1 MRLRTAATVA
11 AACLG
16 AGAAAVT
23 AGRYVSGLVLNP
35 RPNGP
40 ALGAPDG
47 EDQPLT
53 VHSTEPGAI
62 TLTRTL
68 ASLRPGVYGLAA
80 EGCHALLGPVLERT
94 PDSVTRR
101 LDRIQE
107 GTPATGMPV
116 RLTPEAYIGD
126 PLTAHGLEYRD
137 VEVGGELGPMPAW
150 FVPGERSTCVIAVH
164 GLGTTRCQPLVVL
177 PLLHRLRFP
186 VLAITYR
193 NDASAPKS
201 PDGIGHLG
209 DTEWRDVDAAL
220 RYAVRYGAE
229 RVVLYGW
236 SVGGAMA
243 LRVADH
249 SPHRARISGLV
260 LDSPML
266 DWQSTLRGLA
276 RGHGVP
282 APLVPLAIRAA
293 QGRTGLHA
301 ERLADSAEPDKLA
314 VPALVFHGPDDTIA
328 PWWYSRQLAA
338 RRPDL
343 VTLHT
348 VADAGHQAMWNA
360 DPDTYEEALRRFLI
374 PLM

>member
-11 AACLG
+11 ATCLG
-16 AGAAAVT
+16 AGAAAVA
-23 AGRYVSGLVLNP
+23 AGRYVSGLALNP

-40 ALGAPDG
+40 ALGSPDR
-47 EDQPLT
+47 EDDPLT
-53 VHSTEPGAI
+53 VHDTAAGAV

-68 ASLRPGVYGLAA
+68 ASLRPGVYGLSAD
-80 EGCHALLGPVLERT
+80 GCHALLGPVLATT

-101 LDRIQE
+101 LDRVQE
-107 GTPATGMPV
+107 GAPVTGMPV
-116 RLTPEAYIGD
+116 HLTPEAYAGD
-126 PLTAHGLEYRD
+126 PQTAHAIAYRD
-137 VEVGGELGPMPAW
+137 VEVDGELGPMPAW
-150 FVPGERSTCVIAVH
+150 FVPGDRSTCVIAVH
-164 GLGTTRCQPLVVL
+164 GLGTSRRQPLAVL

-186 VLAITYR
+186 VLVMTYR
-193 NDASAPKS
+193 NDAGAPRS

-229 RVVLYGW
+229 RAVLYGW
-236 SVGGAMA
+236 SVGATMA

-249 SPHRARISGLV
+249 SPQRSRISGLV
-260 LDSPML
+260 LDSPVL
-266 DWQSTLRGLA
+266 DWQSALRGLV

-301 ERLADSAEPDKLA
+301 QRLTDSAEPAKLA

-328 PWWYSRQLAA
+328 PWEHSRRLAEL
-338 RRPDL
+338 RPDL

-348 VADAGHQAMWNA
+348 VANAGHQAMWNA
-360 DPDTYEEALRRFLI
+360 DPDRYEEALRRFLT